1 MQGSPRRS
9 WILDSRYWISD
20 SLPVELGV
28 RIPIVSG
35 IRITAASFP
44 VVLGDFGFDVT
55 CQASRENSPIAL
67 GSKPPLV
74 NSDSANW
81 PGYEA
86 GITDSKA
93 QDFGL
98 NKKNFPEF
106 REWPTRNI
114 RMDCILVNMPDARLA
129 FSIRF

>member
-1 MQGSPRRS
+1 M
-9 WILDSRYWISD
+9 
-20 SLPVELGV
+20 ELGV

-55 CQASRENSPIAL
+55 CQACPENSPIAL

-81 PGYEA
+81 TGYEA
-86 GITDSKA
+86 GITNSKA

-106 REWPTRNI
+106 REWPTRII
-114 RMDCILVNMPDARLA
+114 RIIKDLCHSNFQA
-129 FSIRF
+129 

>member
-1 MQGSPRRS
+1 M
-9 WILDSRYWISD
+9 
-20 SLPVELGV
+20 ELGV

-44 VVLGDFGFDVT
+44 VVLGDFAFDVT
-55 CQASRENSPIAL
+55 CQACPENSPIAL

-81 PGYEA
+81 RGYEA

-114 RMDCILVNMPDARLA
+114 RMDCILVNVPDARLA
-129 FSIRF
+129 FSVRF

>member
-1 MQGSPRRS
+1 M
-9 WILDSRYWISD
+9 
-20 SLPVELGV
+20 ELGV

-55 CQASRENSPIAL
+55 CQASGETSPIAL

-86 GITDSKA
+86 VITDFKA
-93 QDFGL
+93 QDLGL

-106 REWPTRNI
+106 REWPTRKI
-114 RMDCILVNMPDARLA
+114 RMDCILLNMPDPRLA
-129 FSIRF
+129 LSIRF